1 MARSQE
7 ACLPVMDVRRRH
19 HGCKTRP
26 LYLVMQRKQYTSHSE
41 QREEGTTISKRR
53 IATEKGGGGETK
65 TERERNTEREEQRER
80 VVLEESSMTWE
91 SERGPMLW

>member
-1 MARSQE
+1 
-7 ACLPVMDVRRRH
+7 
-19 HGCKTRP
+19 
-26 LYLVMQRKQYTSHSE
+26 MQRKQYTSHSE

-53 IATEKGGGGETK
+53 IATEKGGGETK